1 MRQYLYYGTKNL
13 PNVLMNTR
21 KILINPNKMNFHNR
35 RYFLKIID
43 PVFKTLKNG
52 RKKVLTHNK
61 SKLIQITRK
70 YGLKKLQI
78 KNKLNCLVK
87 DKIKLKFATKM

>member
-13 PNVLMNTR
+13 LNVLMNTR
-21 KILINPNKMNFHNR
+21 KILINPNKMNFHNW

-52 RKKVLTHNK
+52 RKKVLNHKNNN
-61 SKLIQITRK
+61 LIRITRK
-70 YGLKKLQI
+70 YS
-78 KNKLNCLVK
+78 
-87 DKIKLKFATKM
+87 